1 MSTLIVNSNNLSA
14 NTPLAERIQPIVV
27 QRFSYYTLSSSE
39 KVSDVALNFF
49 KNIANYLISAAN
61 YLHSW
66 IYSKKEIALTQ
77 LQTQESNPLAVEA
90 EDEEFFDAVD
100 DGKEISFKLPA
111 TQNAEHFCIEL
122 EKKECFLTGQRNLE
136 TSFSKEEQ
144 DLLSSLY
151 LKTKTNKYLEQ
162 EGLSNHRES
171 EKMEALK
178 KKYSMKEIKQIHEE
192 LSIKLSNLSDEDT
205 ASIKAHLV
213 HVTASKK
220 HEILGFILGFCSFAS
235 LKYFTSYS
243 FVYTLAEK
251 VKEYETYGPIARGA
265 LAAVS
270 FANKALNTVNFLKFS
285 KQTIQTNPHF
295 KIPAALFLASTTS
308 SVYGMTQ
315 NLSHAIADQV
325 PFISAKALSAVG
337 SRVCSAF
344 IGKNQGQKKSVK
356 RGFDAGLEKANNL
369 YIGLSQLIIAYSLL
383 TAAGGFAI
391 SAIQNYQNTTNN
403 P

>member
-1 MSTLIVNSNNLSA
+1 MSTLTVNSNNLSA
-14 NTPLAERIQPIVV
+14 STPLTERTQPIVV

-61 YLHSW
+61 CLHSW
-66 IYSKKEIALTQ
+66 IYSKKEIAPTQ
-77 LQTQESNPLAVEA
+77 LQTQESNPLAVEP

-100 DGKEISFKLPA
+100 EKEISFKLPP

-122 EKKECFLTGQRNLE
+122 EKKESFLTGQRNLE

-144 DLLSSLY
+144 DLLCSLY

-162 EGLSNHRES
+162 ENLSNLSES
-171 EKMEALK
+171 EKMKVLK
-178 KKYSMKEIKQIHEE
+178 KKFSMKEIKQIHEE

-205 ASIKAHLV
+205 ASIKAHLL

-235 LKYFTSYS
+235 LKCFTSYS
-243 FVYTLAEK
+243 FVYTVAEK
-251 VKEYETYGPIARGA
+251 LKEYETYGPIARGA

-285 KQTIQTNPHF
+285 RQAIQTNPHL
-295 KIPAALFLASTTS
+295 KIPASLFLVSSAE
-308 SVYGMTQ
+308 SVYRMTQ

-369 YIGLSQLIIAYSLL
+369 YIALSQLIIAYSLL